1 MPYIKI
7 SPSILA
13 ADPANLERDVKRVEA
28 AGADYLHIDIMDGHF
43 VPNLSYSSSVVR
55 ALRNKTALV
64 FDVHLMVTD
73 PEEFIDDFAAA
84 GADIITV
91 HQEAVRDLRETLEYI
106 KKLGLKAGVSI
117 KPGTDIS
124 KITDVLDIVDQ
135 VLIMTVEPGFG
146 GQDYMCSVDGKIAE
160 LYGIIKERG
169 LSVDIEVDGGITE
182 GNIDEA
188 TSAGANVI
196 VSGSSIF
203 HSENYRDTIHNMR
216 FRAVQGVEK
225 REGDNIQQR
234 GGHGLQLS

>member
-55 ALRNKTALV
+55 ALRDKTALV

-91 HQEAVRDLRETLEYI
+91 HQEAVRDLRGTLEYI
-106 KKLGLKAGVSI
+106 KRLGIKAGVSI
-117 KPGTDIS
+117 KPETDVS
-124 KITDVLDIVDQ
+124 EITDVLDVADQ
-135 VLIMTVEPGFG
+135 VLLMTVEPGFG
-146 GQDYMCSVDGKIAE
+146 GQHYMCSVDGKISE
-160 LYGIIKERG
+160 LYSIIKERG

-182 GNIDEA
+182 DNIDEA
-188 TSAGANVI
+188 TGAGANVI

-203 HSENYRDTIHNMR
+203 HSDNYRDTIHNMR

-225 REGDNIQQR
+225 REGDNI
-234 GGHGLQLS
+234 